1 MISQELMLG
10 DWVML
15 NPDLKGYYPFAGK
28 PCMVIGLHD
37 DDGAIKIEY
46 DNGKYFWTDAEND
59 VIPIPLTPEILE
71 KNGFEYKEPILTTFS
86 EEKVWQIED
95 SNKQILIEI
104 EEQTDDNLVD
114 FYVGRF
120 ICGCNNCELFI
131 KYIHELQHALK
142 LCGIDKTIE
151 L

>member
-15 NPDLKGYYPFAGK
+15 NPDLKEYYPFAGK
-28 PCMVIGLHD
+28 SCMVIGLHD

-46 DNGKYFWTDAEND
+46 DNGKYFWTDAEDD

-71 KNGFEYKEPILTTFS
+71 NNGFTDWADHSRTTRSCSMLIDRTNIIVQKIDGTDYIFTQFYRGG
-86 EEKVWQIED
+86 VD
-95 SNKQILIEI
+95 SCEFRMDLK
-104 EEQTDDNLVD
+104 
-114 FYVGRF
+114 YV
-120 ICGCNNCELFI
+120 
-131 KYIHELQHALK
+131 HELQHALR
-142 LCGIDKTIE
+142 LCGIDKEIE

>member
-15 NPDLKGYYPFAGK
+15 NPDLKGYYSFAGK

-46 DNGKYFWTDAEND
+46 DNGKYFWTDAEDD
-59 VIPIPLTPEILE
+59 VLPIPLTQEILE
-71 KNGFEYKEPILTTFS
+71 KNGFTKNVLSEKKYYLAVEGFEIHVYFAHVNTQLIIEKRNGREIINIL
-86 EEKVWQIED
+86 
-95 SNKQILIEI
+95 N
-104 EEQTDDNLVD
+104 
-114 FYVGRF
+114 
-120 ICGCNNCELFI
+120 I
-131 KYIHELQHALK
+131 KYLHILQHALK
-142 LCGIDKTIE
+142 LCGIDKTIK

>member
-1 MISQELMLG
+1 MESNELMIG

-15 NPDLKGYYPFAGK
+15 NPDLKEYYPFAGK

-46 DNGKYFWTDAEND
+46 DNGKYFWTDAEDD
-59 VIPIPLTPEILE
+59 VLPIPLTPEILE
-71 KNGFEYKEPILTTFS
+71 ENGF
-86 EEKVWQIED
+86 
-95 SNKQILIEI
+95 NIEI
-104 EEQTDDNLVD
+104 APYTPDWKRCILNPNFFLEDRLKGFYHFNGNNLAKIQ
-114 FYVGRF
+114 YV
-120 ICGCNNCELFI
+120 
-131 KYIHELQHALK
+131 HELQHALK

>member
-1 MISQELMLG
+1 MLN
-10 DWVML
+10 DWVEVVS
-15 NPDLKGYYPFAGK
+15 NDNLKYVQIAEIYQNSILTKESEFESEE
-28 PCMVIGLHD
+28 VSID
-37 DDGAIKIEY
+37 NIK
-46 DNGKYFWTDAEND
+46 
-59 VIPIPLTPEILE
+59 PIPLTPEILE
-71 KNGFEYKEPILTTFS
+71 KNGFEYKEPILATFS

-95 SNKQILIEI
+95 SNEQILIEL

-131 KYIHELQHALK
+131 KHVPQLQHALR
-142 LCGIDKTIE
+142 LCGIEKTIE

>member
-15 NPDLKGYYPFAGK
+15 YPDLKGFYPFAGK
-28 PCMVIGLHD
+28 PCRVIGLND

-46 DNGKYFWTDAEND
+46 DDGKYFWTDAEDD
-59 VIPIPLTPEILE
+59 VVAIPLTPEILE
-71 KNGFEYKEPILTTFS
+71 KNGFEGKGYMLLKI
-86 EEKVWQIED
+86 D
-95 SNKQILIEI
+95 SNSWLEYYNYEHRLKKFWRG
-104 EEQTDDNLVD
+104 VD
-114 FYVGRF
+114 EWQNHSQVKDVTFQCRCYYV
-120 ICGCNNCELFI
+120 
-131 KYIHELQHALK
+131 HELQHALQ